1 MLFFMLLFYII
12 LALNISPFVLTYNL
26 SNYALLQ
33 LGFVLLALIWE
44 YDFPPFMVLIIA
56 ILNDG
61 NTSHINFSIP
71 RKTDINLCFDSDIVG
86 FYENIKVNIIM
97 ICILNLCRKSKH
109 TIFSLVLEH
118 LHYIVCS

>member
-118 LHYIVCS
+118 FHYIVCS

>member
-12 LALNISPFVLTYNL
+12 LALNTSPFVLTYNL

-118 LHYIVCS
+118 FHYIVCS